1 MIKSG
6 IKVSGLSLTVND
18 VPVLQI
24 ESKSITTK
32 EISERVRDL
41 VGTSVDDLQSGLW
54 AYNTRDDLRVLR
66 AGLKIVKRRKETTK
80 AKILERRIKKVESGL
95 GVKL

>member
-1 MIKSG
+1 MIKSR

-24 ESKSITTK
+24 ESKSITSK
-32 EISERVRDL
+32 EISERARDL

-54 AYNTRDDLRVLR
+54 AYSTREDLRVLR